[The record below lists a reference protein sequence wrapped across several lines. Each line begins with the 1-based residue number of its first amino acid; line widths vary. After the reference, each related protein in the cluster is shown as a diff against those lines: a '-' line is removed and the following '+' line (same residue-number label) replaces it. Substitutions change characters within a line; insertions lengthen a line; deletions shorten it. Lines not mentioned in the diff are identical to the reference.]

1 MRRAGGRSVAVL
13 LAAVAVGAPLAA
25 QSPAVAAIDSL
36 MADQLP
42 AGNAHDAVRFLSAF
56 AHDSTLVFVFNG
68 TVISGYDS
76 LLAQQRRWWANPAP
90 GVEYVRTAP
99 PEVTLLGPGSAFAV
113 DRLAARR
120 TLPSG
125 EVKMGAFVVLLVWQ
139 LRPEGWR
146 IVAAHE
152 STAR

>member
-1 MRRAGGRSVAVL
+1 MRRTGGRFVAVL

-42 AGNAHDAVRFLSAF
+42 AANAHDAERFLAAF
-56 AHDSTLVFVFNG
+56 AHDSSLVFVFNG

-76 LLAQQRRWWANPAP
+76 LLAQQRRWWAGPTGGVVYERTALPEVTVLAP
-90 GVEYVRTAP
+90 GVA
-99 PEVTLLGPGSAFAV
+99 LAV

-125 EVKMGAFVVLLVWQ
+125 EVRTGAFVVLLVWR
-139 LRPEGWR
+139 LRPDGWR

-152 STAR
+152 STAH